1 ERDHLGEQRT
11 DVTWCGTQVSAPLR
25 DAAPPALQ
33 EAHGRQ
39 LEAHQALGH
48 AGQAAIA
55 LAVRP
60 TGRHHERRQRYPS
73 RRTGIPPG
81 ERLEQ
86 VPDIPAHGIR
96 VDDERESQHARS
108 HTSPARPSPSRAIQ
122 SCSRAT
128 RRSCAARVLTTWST
142 SGRNSASTNPSSPAG
157 CRTVRRW
164 ARKSVSS
171 QELPEYTSR
180 TAAPRSTSA
189 RSRARYSC
197 SGSTTR
203 P

>member
-1 ERDHLGEQRT
+1 DDLPEHRP
-11 DVTWCGTQVSAPLR
+11 DVAWRGLPVSDTLR
-25 DAAPPALQ
+25 DPGSQALQ
-33 EAHGRQ
+33 QAHAGE
-39 LEAHQALGH
+39 LEAHQPLGK
-48 AGQAAIA
+48 ASETAFTT
-55 LAVRP
+55 RP
-60 TGRHHERRQRYPS
+60 SGRHHERRQRYPS